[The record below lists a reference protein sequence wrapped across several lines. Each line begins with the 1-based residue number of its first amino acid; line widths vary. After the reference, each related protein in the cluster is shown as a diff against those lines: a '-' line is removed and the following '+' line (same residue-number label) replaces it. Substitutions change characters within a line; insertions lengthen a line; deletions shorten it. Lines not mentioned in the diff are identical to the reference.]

1 MWTILGVHGW
11 VKTHERV
18 SGLCEEGKMANKGD
32 DNFVCV
38 FCVFPKKKEFRK
50 QTLHGTC
57 KSFHFQH
64 NCVHFVFLPARP
76 GPSQTH
82 EVLR

>member
-1 MWTILGVHGW
+1 MWTIVGVHGW

-38 FCVFPKKKEFRK
+38 FCVFPKKKRIPKTNFARDL
-50 QTLHGTC
+50 QIIPFSTQLC
-57 KSFHFQH
+57 SFCFS
-64 NCVHFVFLPARP
+64 P
-76 GPSQTH
+76 GPPRPESNP
-82 EVLR
+82 